1 MDPGTPTRVTG
12 RSAHRR
18 HTSALHVGNSARRPD
33 ARTGGRSHHPPPP
46 AHHVSCACR
55 ARFAPCYALTPPAR
69 HVQRDKYP
77 APHRLGTRSHRLHVW
92 RRPAEAST
100 SASTS
105 ASGIVITVSRLGM
118 LSRYD
123 GVMWYTKWLARNHS
137 PSAPSGALT
146 SPSVLSHPGS
156 EHTAPRTPAI
166 PTTFPAAA
174 PQKISLRTGAVA
186 ICGAREA
193 SVNINKEVD

>member
-1 MDPGTPTRVTG
+1 MEDGHSTLAPTGHGAQCSHKRAARGQQRTAA
-12 RSAHRR
+12 RCAHRW
-18 HTSALHVGNSARRPD
+18 SK
-33 ARTGGRSHHPPPP
+33 PPSP
-46 AHHVSCACR
+46 APRASCFLRLPREICPLLCTDTAC
-55 ARFAPCYALTPPAR
+55 P

-105 ASGIVITVSRLGM
+105 AIVIPVSRLGM

-174 PQKISLRTGAVA
+174 PQKISLRTRAVA